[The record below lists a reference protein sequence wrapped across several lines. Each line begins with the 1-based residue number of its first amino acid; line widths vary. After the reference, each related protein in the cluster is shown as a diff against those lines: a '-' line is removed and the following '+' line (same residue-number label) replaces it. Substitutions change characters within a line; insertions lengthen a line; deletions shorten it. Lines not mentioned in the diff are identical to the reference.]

1 MMKKEHNMIM
11 NICIRMITLKLK
23 SLEKNSM
30 SENFFGTKGIL
41 FEFKVIG
48 EDWLC
53 LQHIKDIDITIIITV
68 QSVL

>member
-1 MMKKEHNMIM
+1 
-11 NICIRMITLKLK
+11 MITLKLK